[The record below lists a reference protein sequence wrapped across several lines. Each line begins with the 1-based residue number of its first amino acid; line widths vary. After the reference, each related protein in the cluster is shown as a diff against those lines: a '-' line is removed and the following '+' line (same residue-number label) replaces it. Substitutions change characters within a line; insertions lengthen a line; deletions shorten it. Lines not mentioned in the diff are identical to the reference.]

1 MTKPKY
7 KSKFEKRFADLLESN
22 DIQFKY
28 EAAKLPYVTSH
39 TYNPDFQIAP
49 GVFLETKGYWRAA
62 DRAKILAVKK
72 QHPDKT
78 IIMVFQDPNKTIS
91 KVSKT
96 SYAEWATKNDIQW
109 IIPENLTDLVKSL
122 GLLITT

>member
-1 MTKPKY
+1 MAKSKY
-7 KSKFEKRFADLLESN
+7 KSKFEKHFADLLDSN

-39 TYNPDFQIAP
+39 VYNPDFMLAP

-72 QHPDKT
+72 QHPDKV

-91 KVSKT
+91 KSSKT
-96 SYAEWATKNDIQW
+96 TYAQWASKNDIQW
-109 IIPENLTDLVKSL
+109 IIPENITDLVKSL
-122 GLLITT
+122 GLLYTE

>member
-7 KSKFEKRFADLLESN
+7 KSKFEKRFADLLDSN

-39 TYNPDFQIAP
+39 TYNPDFMLAP

-91 KVSKT
+91 KASKT
-96 SYAEWATKNDIQW
+96 TYAQWATKNDIQW
-109 IIPENLTDLVKSL
+109 IEPCNLLELIKSL
-122 GLLITT
+122 GLM

>member
-7 KSKFEKRFADLLESN
+7 KSKFEKHFADLLDSN

-49 GVFLETKGYWRAA
+49 GVFLETKGFWRAA

-78 IIMVFQDPNKTIS
+78 IIMVFQDPNKKIS
-91 KVSKT
+91 KASKT
-96 SYAEWATKNDIQW
+96 SYAEWATKHDIQW

-122 GLLITT
+122 GLLYTE